1 MLLDT
6 FSDNVLIIYCFV
18 DDFMQGTNTKTDK
31 QPQRQ
36 TVQIYG
42 CSGNINCLNCR

>member
-18 DDFMQGTNTKTDK
+18 GDFMQGTNTKTDK
-31 QPQRQ
+31 QPQRPDRANLRMLRQ
-36 TVQIYG
+36 YQ
-42 CSGNINCLNCR
+42 LP